1 MALKLLQPGN
11 NPLSFD
17 GYDADFLTIKGGEV
31 GRLMQVPYVNPQSLT
46 SDKASPDSYD
56 GYHGTTYRTVVSHTL
71 PTTTDAYRP
80 LFLLDEGT
88 NGYGTMYG
96 VVCGGYA
103 GASVPNPS
111 NLAGATNLGFHTAL
125 GSGKVTCWD
134 KPGLYAV
141 TLDAVAT
148 SVTATSS
155 VTTGDA
161 LYANTDG
168 QLTLTSGEAH
178 DSGASGGPTIVGRFV
193 EFTTNRSLVTTPSW
207 VANPLVKRQ
216 LTEMVFTFRIEN

>member
-1 MALKLLQPGN
+1 MALKLLYPGN

-17 GYDADFLTIKGGEV
+17 GYDADFLTLKGGEI
-31 GRLMQVPYVNPQSLT
+31 GRLIQVPYVNPASAT
-46 SDKASPDSYD
+46 SDKAAANAFD
-56 GYHGTTYRTVVSHTL
+56 GYHGTTFRTVVSHTL
-71 PTTTDAYRP
+71 PTTTGAYRP

-88 NGYGTMYG
+88 NGYGTMFG

-111 NLAGATNLGFHTAL
+111 NLANATNLGFHTAL
-125 GSGKVTCWD
+125 GSGMVTCWD

-141 TLDAVAT
+141 TLDATAA

-155 VTTGDA
+155 VSTGDA
-161 LYANTDG
+161 LYANTSG

-193 EFTTNRSLVTTPSW
+193 EFNTNRSLVTTPSW
-207 VANPLVKRQ
+207 IGNQLVTRQ
-216 LTEMVFTFRIEN
+216 LTEMVFHFRIEN